1 MSIETYLP
9 FWQKLT
15 PAQRETISRTATT
28 HQVQRGTVI
37 HNGSEDCVGLLLI
50 VSGQLRA
57 FIVSDEG
64 KEITLYR
71 LLSRDICL
79 FSASCM
85 LNSIQFD
92 ISIEAEQ
99 DTTFYK
105 IPTKVYHHL
114 MQESAPV
121 ANYTNELISA
131 RFSDVMWLMDQIL
144 YKRLD
149 SRLAAFLLEESAL
162 TDTTELKITHDAIA
176 RHLGSAREVVT
187 RMLKYLQSEG
197 AVTLSRGSIAI
208 ADEKKLRGLAQESL
222 R

>member
-28 HQVQRGTVI
+28 HRVQRGTVI

-57 FIVSDEG
+57 FILSDEG

-105 IPTKVYHHL
+105 LPTKVYHHL

-197 AVTLSRGSIAI
+197 AVTLSRGSITI

>member
-15 PAQRETISRTATT
+15 PAQREAISRTATT

-57 FIVSDEG
+57 FILSDEG

>member
-57 FIVSDEG
+57 FILSDEG